1 MKKKVGIF
9 GGSFNPVHIG
19 HVSLAKNLLEGGL
32 LDELW
37 MMVSPLNPLKT
48 GAGNII
54 DFDRRLD
61 MARIAV
67 EGIPGLKVSDFERE
81 LPVPSYTV
89 DTLSLLEKHYPE
101 CQFCLVIGA
110 DNWTVF
116 DKWYRYKDILQRYEV
131 LVYSRPGSDLA
142 DADLPEGV
150 KLVEM
155 ELYDVSS
162 TDIRRKIKQG
172 EDVSQLLPEGV
183 LEYIKENGLYL
194 S

>member
-1 MKKKVGIF
+1 
-9 GGSFNPVHIG
+9 
-19 HVSLAKNLLEGGL
+19 
-32 LDELW
+32 
-37 MMVSPLNPLKT
+37 
-48 GAGNII
+48 
-54 DFDRRLD
+54 
-61 MARIAV
+61 
-67 EGIPGLKVSDFERE
+67 
-81 LPVPSYTV
+81 
-89 DTLSLLEKHYPE
+89 
-101 CQFCLVIGA
+101 
-110 DNWTVF
+110 
-116 DKWYRYKDILQRYEV
+116 V